1 MAITSKLKNSTPK
14 LIALISS
21 SIFAISTLLV
31 FIICKILFTGMPGWL
46 IIIAATILI
55 FAIGYIVVYSLV
67 ERFIY
72 RKIKLIYKSISD
84 TKLSTKDTPLK
95 SSMKSVNLIEDAE
108 VAVLNWQKSKIKELN
123 RQKKLDKYRKEFLG
137 NMFHE
142 LKTPLFN
149 IQGYLETLIEGGIY
163 DEKINLK
170 FAKKASKNV
179 KRMSKIV
186 EDLQMIANL
195 QDASFVLAAE
205 KFDITELVKD
215 IIESLEVRAKKK
227 KIKLEI
233 KEGCNQS
240 FPVIADRE
248 MIHQVLNNLIINALK
263 YGKEN
268 GKTQISLYDMNE
280 NVLVE
285 VSDNGIGM
293 DKDQLS
299 RIFERFYRIDKNRSR
314 KLGGTGLG
322 LSIVKHI
329 IEVHNQTINVRSTPG
344 VGSTFGFTLKK
355 A

>member
-1 MAITSKLKNSTPK
+1 MAITSILKNPTPQ
-14 LIALISS
+14 LVALISS
-21 SIFAISTLLV
+21 SIIAISTLVVL
-31 FIICKILFTGMPGWL
+31 IICKILFTGMPEWL
-46 IIIAATILI
+46 IVIVATILV

-72 RKIKLIYKSISD
+72 RKIKLVYKSISD
-84 TKLSTKDTPLK
+84 TKLSTQDTPLK
-95 SSMKSVNLIEDAE
+95 SNVKDVNLIEDAE
-108 VAVLNWQKSKIKELN
+108 AAVLNWQKSKINELN
-123 RQKKLDKYRKEFLG
+123 KQKKLDKYRKEFLG
-137 NMFHE
+137 NVFHE

-163 DEKINLK
+163 DKNVNLK

-179 KRMSKIV
+179 NRMAKIV

-205 KFDITELVKD
+205 KFDITYLVKD
-215 IIESLEVRAKKK
+215 IIESMEERAKKK
-227 KIKLEI
+227 KNKLEI

-240 FPVIADRE
+240 FTVMADRE

-263 YGKEN
+263 YGKES
-268 GKTQISLYDMNE
+268 GKTQIGLYDMNE
-280 NVLVE
+280 NILIE

-293 DKDQLS
+293 DKDQLP

>member
-1 MAITSKLKNSTPK
+1 MVITSLLKNPTPK
-14 LIALISS
+14 LVALISS
-21 SIFAISTLLV
+21 SIIAISTLAV

-46 IIIAATILI
+46 IIIVATILV

-67 ERFIY
+67 ESFIY

-84 TKLSTKDTPLK
+84 TKLSTEGTPLK
-95 SSMKSVNLIEDAE
+95 SNVKNVNLIEDAE
-108 VAVLNWQKSKIKELN
+108 VAVLKWQKTKTDELN
-123 RQKKLDKYRKEFLG
+123 KQKKLDKYRKEFLG
-137 NMFHE
+137 NVFHE

-170 FAKKASKNV
+170 FAKKAGKNV
-179 KRMSKIV
+179 SRMAQIV
-186 EDLQMIANL
+186 ENLQLIANL

-205 KFDITELVKD
+205 KFDMTELVKD
-215 IIESLEVRAKKK
+215 TIESLEVRAKKK
-227 KIKLEI
+227 KNKLEI

-240 FPVIADRE
+240 FTVVADRE

-263 YGKEN
+263 YGIEN
-268 GKTQISLYDMNE
+268 GKTQIGLYDMNK
-280 NVLVE
+280 NVLIE

-293 DKDQLS
+293 DKDQLP

-329 IEVHNQTINVRSTPG
+329 IEVHKQTINVRSTAG

>member
-1 MAITSKLKNSTPK
+1 MAINSTLKNSTPK
-14 LIALISS
+14 LVALISS
-21 SIFAISTLLV
+21 SIIAISTLLV
-31 FIICKILFTGMPGWL
+31 FILCKILFAGMPGWL
-46 IIIAATILI
+46 IIFAATILI

-84 TKLSTKDTPLK
+84 TKLSTKDTPLR

-123 RQKKLDKYRKEFLG
+123 KQKKLDKYRKEFLG
-137 NMFHE
+137 NVFHE

-179 KRMSKIV
+179 KRMAKIV

-205 KFDITELVKD
+205 KFDITDLVKD

-227 KIKLEI
+227 KNKLEI

-240 FPVIADRE
+240 FSVIADRE
-248 MIHQVLNNLIINALK
+248 MIHQVLSNLIINALK

-268 GKTQISLYDMNE
+268 GKTQISLYDMNQ
-280 NVLVE
+280 NVLIE

-293 DKDQLS
+293 DKDQIP

-329 IEVHNQTINVRSTPG
+329 IEVHKQTIHVRSTAG

>member
-1 MAITSKLKNSTPK
+1 MAINSTLKNSTPK
-14 LIALISS
+14 LVALISS
-21 SIFAISTLLV
+21 SIIAISTLLV
-31 FIICKILFTGMPGWL
+31 FILCKILFAGMPGWL
-46 IIIAATILI
+46 IIFAATILI

-123 RQKKLDKYRKEFLG
+123 KQKKLDKYRKEFLG
-137 NMFHE
+137 NVFHE

-179 KRMSKIV
+179 KRMAKIV

-195 QDASFVLAAE
+195 QDASFVLSAE
-205 KFDITELVKD
+205 KFDITDLVKD

-227 KIKLEI
+227 KNKLEI

-240 FPVIADRE
+240 FSVIADRE
-248 MIHQVLNNLIINALK
+248 MIHQVLSNLIINALK

-293 DKDQLS
+293 DKDQLP

-329 IEVHNQTINVRSTPG
+329 IEVHKQTIHVRSTAG

>member
-1 MAITSKLKNSTPK
+1 MAAISILKNPTPQ
-14 LIALISS
+14 LVALISS
-21 SIFAISTLLV
+21 SIFAFSTLLV
-31 FIICKILFTGMPGWL
+31 FIICKILYAGMPGWL
-46 IIIAATILI
+46 IVIVATILV
-55 FAIGYIVVYSLV
+55 FAIGYIVVYILV

-95 SSMKSVNLIEDAE
+95 SNVKNVNLIDDAE
-108 VAVLNWQKSKIKELN
+108 VAVLNWQKSKTSELN
-123 RQKKLDKYRKEFLG
+123 KQKKLDKYRKEFLG
-137 NMFHE
+137 NVFHE

-170 FAKKASKNV
+170 FTKKARKNV
-179 KRMSKIV
+179 NRMARIV

-195 QDASFVLAAE
+195 QDASFVLTAE
-205 KFDITELVKD
+205 KFDITDLVRD
-215 IIESLEVRAKKK
+215 VIESLEVRAKKK
-227 KIKLEI
+227 KNILEI

-240 FPVIADRE
+240 FTVIADRE
-248 MIHQVLNNLIINALK
+248 MIHQVLSNLIINALK

-268 GKTQISLYDMNE
+268 GKTQIGLYDMNE
-280 NVLVE
+280 NVLIE

-293 DKDQLS
+293 DKDQLP
-299 RIFERFYRIDKNRSR
+299 RIFERFYRIDRNRSR

-329 IEVHNQTINVRSTPG
+329 IEVHKQTIHVRSTAG
-344 VGSTFGFTLKK
+344 AGSTFGFTLTK

>member
-1 MAITSKLKNSTPK
+1 MAINSILKNSTPK
-14 LIALISS
+14 LVALISS
-21 SIFAISTLLV
+21 SIIAISTLLV
-31 FIICKILFTGMPGWL
+31 FIICKILFAGMPGWL
-46 IIIAATILI
+46 IIFAATILI

-84 TKLSTKDTPLK
+84 TKLSTKDTSLK
-95 SSMKSVNLIEDAE
+95 SNMKSVNLIEDAE

-123 RQKKLDKYRKEFLG
+123 KQKKLDKYRKEFLG
-137 NMFHE
+137 NVFHE

-179 KRMSKIV
+179 KRMAKIV

-195 QDASFVLAAE
+195 QDASFVLSAE
-205 KFDITELVKD
+205 KFDITDLVKD

-227 KIKLEI
+227 KNKLEI

-240 FPVIADRE
+240 FSVIADRE
-248 MIHQVLNNLIINALK
+248 MIHQVLSNLIINALK

-293 DKDQLS
+293 DKDQLP

-329 IEVHNQTINVRSTPG
+329 IEVHKQTIHVRSTAG
-344 VGSTFGFTLKK
+344 LGSTFGFTLKK

>member
-1 MAITSKLKNSTPK
+1 M
-14 LIALISS
+14 
-21 SIFAISTLLV
+21 
-31 FIICKILFTGMPGWL
+31 
-46 IIIAATILI
+46 
-55 FAIGYIVVYSLV
+55 
-67 ERFIY
+67 
-72 RKIKLIYKSISD
+72 
-84 TKLSTKDTPLK
+84 PLK

-123 RQKKLDKYRKEFLG
+123 KQKKLDKYRKEFLG
-137 NMFHE
+137 NVFHE

-179 KRMSKIV
+179 KRMAKIV

-195 QDASFVLAAE
+195 QDASFVLSAE
-205 KFDITELVKD
+205 KFDITDLVKD

-227 KIKLEI
+227 KNKLEI

-240 FPVIADRE
+240 FSVIADRE
-248 MIHQVLNNLIINALK
+248 MIHQVLSNLIINALK

-293 DKDQLS
+293 DKDHLP
-299 RIFERFYRIDKNRSR
+299 RIFERLYRIDKNRSR

-329 IEVHNQTINVRSTPG
+329 IEVHNQTIHVRSTAG
-344 VGSTFGFTLKK
+344 LGSTFGFTLKK